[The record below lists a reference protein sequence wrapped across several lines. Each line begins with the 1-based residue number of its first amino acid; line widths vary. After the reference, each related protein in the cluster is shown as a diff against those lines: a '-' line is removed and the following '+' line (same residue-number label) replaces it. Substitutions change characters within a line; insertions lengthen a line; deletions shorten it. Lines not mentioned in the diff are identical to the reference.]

1 MKRTYT
7 ILLVL
12 FAILS
17 VRGTDLPL
25 SSRHVTT
32 ADGLSGNTINELM
45 QDDEGYI
52 WMATNNGLSRYDG
65 YRSVNY
71 TSLTPDDS
79 NRQEARIGRIYYDS
93 QRSLLWMSTATYQN
107 ACYDLQHQRFVDYS
121 GHGDIYRAQN
131 KLMLTSRGTVLYG
144 MKTGAT
150 D

>member
-17 VRGTDLPL
+17 VQGADLPL

-32 ADGLSGNTINELM
+32 ADGLSGNTINELI

-71 TSLTPDDS
+71 TSLTPDTS
-79 NRQEARIGRIYYDS
+79 AV
-93 QRSLLWMSTATYQN
+93 STTIASA
-107 ACYDLQHQRFVDYS
+107 ACC
-121 GHGDIYRAQN
+121 G
-131 KLMLTSRGTVLYG
+131 
-144 MKTGAT
+144 
-150 D
+150 